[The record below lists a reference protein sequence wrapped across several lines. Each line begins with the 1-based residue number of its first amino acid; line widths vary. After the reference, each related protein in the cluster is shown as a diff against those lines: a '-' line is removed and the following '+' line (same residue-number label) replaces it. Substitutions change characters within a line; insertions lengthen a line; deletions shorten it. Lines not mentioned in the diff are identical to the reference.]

1 MQMFQVIE
9 NRTANFS
16 YPSSAA
22 GVVFG
27 GHLSAQAA
35 FRHDRK
41 SPAKP
46 PLFAEAVAELE
57 AVVIPA
63 AKNEIVEAAAAP
75 ILTVVKNAPEEPRKL
90 SLDEKIQRV
99 EDLTLLIDRWRT
111 LNESRRKLQTF
122 QIGADSLSSVIL
134 LRDAAGNE
142 FKTSNSSVITSVI
155 DEMKRT
161 LDGKVKEV
169 EEQIYGKEMIMQSG
183 IIIHACNQ
191 IVNLFTLQ
199 YHFA

>member
-1 MQMFQVIE
+1 M
-9 NRTANFS
+9 S
-16 YPSSAA
+16 
-22 GVVFG
+22 
-27 GHLSAQAA
+27 
-35 FRHDRK
+35 K
-41 SPAKP
+41 SN
-46 PLFAEAVAELE
+46 VAE
-57 AVVIPA
+57 
-63 AKNEIVEAAAAP
+63 KNSTSAEVAEVKTVEAAAAP
-75 ILTVVKNAPEEPRKL
+75 VLTIVKDTPEEPRKL

-122 QIGADSLSSVIL
+122 QIGADSLSSVIM

-183 IIIHACNQ
+183 IIKYTYNQ
-191 IVNLFTLQ
+191 FVNPITLQ

>member
-1 MQMFQVIE
+1 MIM
-9 NRTANFS
+9 S
-16 YPSSAA
+16 
-22 GVVFG
+22 
-27 GHLSAQAA
+27 
-35 FRHDRK
+35 K
-41 SPAKP
+41 SNGFAKST
-46 PLFAEAVAELE
+46 EAVAELVADLVAVAEVKTVE
-57 AVVIPA
+57 AVAVPV
-63 AKNEIVEAAAAP
+63 K
-75 ILTVVKNAPEEPRKL
+75 TVVKNVPEEPRKL

-169 EEQIYGKEMIMQSG
+169 EEQIS
-183 IIIHACNQ
+183 
-191 IVNLFTLQ
+191 L
-199 YHFA
+199 

>member
-1 MQMFQVIE
+1 M
-9 NRTANFS
+9 S
-16 YPSSAA
+16 
-22 GVVFG
+22 
-27 GHLSAQAA
+27 
-35 FRHDRK
+35 K
-41 SPAKP
+41 SN
-46 PLFAEAVAELE
+46 VAE
-57 AVVIPA
+57 
-63 AKNEIVEAAAAP
+63 KNSTGADEVTEVKTVEAAGAP
-75 ILTVVKNAPEEPRKL
+75 VMMIVKDTPEESRKL

-169 EEQIYGKEMIMQSG
+169 EEQIS
-183 IIIHACNQ
+183 
-191 IVNLFTLQ
+191 L
-199 YHFA
+199 